1 MIQSLRI
8 ENYAIIDELEINL
21 DKGLNII
28 TGETGAGKSILLGA
42 LGLIMGQRADT
53 KVLFDKSKKCIVE
66 ATFAIYPDY
75 INKLLGSYDFDVE
88 EELIIRREIVPAG
101 KSRAFVNDTP
111 AKLGFLNLLSQELI
125 DLNQQFE
132 ITEIK
137 RTDYQLEI
145 IDALANHDTLIK
157 KYKKTFDSYRDA
169 QKQLNELQNM
179 ESTQLKEMD
188 FMKFQLNELE
198 EASLDADEQAALE
211 AESELLSKADEIR
224 LVLEESNFK
233 LLENEQNIRDIVL
246 ALNNQWE
253 KFGEAHP
260 MITKGG
266 EYFQSILDAISELE
280 FTVNHILGDLDPD
293 PVRLE
298 EIQSRL
304 DLIYTLQ
311 RKHNVQTVK
320 ELLGIQEELQNSLE
334 AYINRGSQIES
345 LENQI
350 NQLETDLADKSDKMS
365 HNRRKVFPVLE
376 NKVNKKLAL
385 LAMNSAAIKVV
396 CEQSANYRSD
406 GRDLVSIHFKSNK
419 GADFLPIK
427 KVASGGESARLMLS
441 IKSTVADVMQFPT
454 MIFDEIDTGVSG
466 EVAGKM
472 GDILRK
478 LSSNHQ
484 LICITHS
491 PQVSSRANNHYLVY
505 KQESKDRTFTHVRLL
520 DSKERITE
528 IAKMLSGD
536 PPSTFALD
544 NAKDLIEKQTI

>member
-396 CEQSANYRSD
+396 CEQSASYRSD